1 MDRSIYL
8 DNHATTKL
16 DPRVLDAMIPYFT
29 ENFGNAA
36 SRNHAYGWKA
46 EEAVDQARS
55 DVAALIG
62 ADSKEIVFTSGMT
75 ESDNLAVKG
84 VAEMYREKGNHLIAV
99 ETDIRSILDPLHALE
114 RHGFTLTILP
124 VDSKG
129 RVNPEKL
136 REAIRPETILVS
148 MMMVNHEIG
157 TIQPM
162 EEIGKITREKSVLL
176 HINASY
182 SAGTVPIDVNRM
194 NIDLLSM
201 NAHLI
206 YGPKGVGALYVRR
219 KNPRVR
225 VTPQIEG
232 GGHER
237 GFRSGT
243 LNTPGI
249 VGMGVACRLLRENW
263 SSEIAFLT
271 GLRNKLE
278 NGIMEE
284 LDYVSINGDVDHRSP
299 AVSNLSFAFVEGE
312 ALLMGLKEIALS
324 SGSACTSSTLE
335 PSYVLRALGV
345 GTDLAH
351 SSIRFTVGRFNTEE
365 EISYTVRRVKEAV
378 SRLRDMSP
386 LYEMAKEGIDLKSVQ
401 WNTH

>member
-1 MDRSIYL
+1 
-8 DNHATTKL
+8 
-16 DPRVLDAMIPYFT
+16 MIPYFT

-62 ADSKEIVFTSGMT
+62 ADPKEIVFTSGMT
-75 ESDNLAVKG
+75 ESDNLAIKG

-129 RVNPEKL
+129 RVDPEKL

-162 EEIGKITREKSVLL
+162 EEIGKITREKGVLL
-176 HINASY
+176 HVNASY

-225 VTPQIEG
+225 ITPQIEG

-237 GFRSGT
+237 GLRSGT

-263 SSEIAFLT
+263 DSEIAFLT

-284 LDYVSINGDVDHRSP
+284 LDYVSVNGDVDHRSP

>member
-8 DNHATTKL
+8 DNHATTRL

-29 ENFGNAA
+29 EDYGNAH
-36 SRNHAYGWKA
+36 SRNHTFGWKA
-46 EEAVDQARS
+46 EEAVDKARS
-55 DVAALIG
+55 EVASLIK
-62 ADSKEIVFTSGMT
+62 ADPKEIVFTSGVT
-75 ESDNLAVKG
+75 ESDNLAIKG
-84 VAEMYREKGNHLIAV
+84 IAEMYREKGNHLIAL
-99 ETDIRSILDPLHALE
+99 ETDIRSILDPLHSLE
-114 RHGFTLTILP
+114 RDGFTVTILP

-129 RVNPEKL
+129 RVDPEKL
-136 REAIRPETILVS
+136 KEAIRPETILVS
-148 MMMVNHEIG
+148 MMAANNEIG
-157 TIQPM
+157 TIEPL
-162 EEIGKITREKSVLL
+162 EEIGKITREKGVLF
-176 HINASY
+176 HVNAAY
-182 SAGTVPIDVNRM
+182 AAAAVPIDVNRM
-194 NIDLLSM
+194 NIDLLSL

-225 VTPQIEG
+225 LTAQIDG

-237 GFRSGT
+237 GLRSGT

-249 VGMGVACRLLRENW
+249 VGMGMACRLLAEHW
-263 SSEIAFLT
+263 DAEIAH
-271 GLRNKLE
+271 LRTLRDKLE
-278 NGIMEE
+278 NGILEE
-284 LDYVSINGDVDHRSP
+284 LDYVTINGDADHRSP

-351 SSIRFTVGRFNTEE
+351 SSIRFSVGRFNTEE

-386 LYEMAKEGIDLKSVQ
+386 LYEMAKEGVDLKSVQ
-401 WNTH
+401 WNSH

>member
-8 DNHATTKL
+8 DNHATTRM

-29 ENFGNAA
+29 EDYGNAH

-46 EEAVDQARS
+46 EEAVDRARK
-55 DVAALIG
+55 DVASLIK
-62 ADSKEIVFTSGMT
+62 ADPKEIVFTSGVT
-75 ESDNLAVKG
+75 ESDNLAIKG
-84 VAEMYREKGNHLIAV
+84 IAEMYREKGNHLIAL

-114 RHGFTLTILP
+114 SDGFTLTILP
-124 VDSKG
+124 VDAKG
-129 RVNPEKL
+129 RVDLDKL
-136 REAIRPETILVS
+136 KEAIRPETILVS
-148 MMMVNHEIG
+148 MMAANNEIG
-157 TIQPM
+157 TIQPL
-162 EEIGKITREKSVLL
+162 EEIGKITREKGVLL
-176 HINASY
+176 HVNAAY
-182 SAGTVPIDVNRM
+182 AAVAVPIDVNRM
-194 NIDLLSM
+194 NIDLLSL

-225 VTPQIEG
+225 VTSQIDG

-237 GFRSGT
+237 GLRSGT

-249 VGMGVACRLLRENW
+249 VGMGTACRILTENW
-263 SSEIAFLT
+263 DAEISH
-271 GLRNKLE
+271 LRTLRDKLE
-278 NGIMEE
+278 NGILEE
-284 LDYVSINGDVDHRSP
+284 LDYVTINGDVDHRSP

-324 SGSACTSSTLE
+324 SGSACTSATLE

-351 SSIRFTVGRFNTEE
+351 SSIRFSVGRFNTEE
-365 EISYTVRRVKEAV
+365 EIAYTVRRVKEAV
-378 SRLRDMSP
+378 TRLRDMSP

-401 WNTH
+401 WNSH

>member
-8 DNHATTKL
+8 DNHATTRL

-55 DVAALIG
+55 DVAALIS
-62 ADSKEIVFTSGMT
+62 ADPKEIIFTSGMT
-75 ESDNLAVKG
+75 ESDNLAIKG
-84 VAEMYREKGNHLIAV
+84 VAEMYREKGNHLIAL

-114 RHGFTLTILP
+114 RHGFTVTILP
-124 VDSKG
+124 VDNKG
-129 RVNPEKL
+129 RLDPEKL

-148 MMMVNHEIG
+148 MMAVNNEIG
-157 TIQPM
+157 TIQPL
-162 EEIGKITREKSVLL
+162 EEIGKITREKGVLL
-176 HINASY
+176 HVNASY
-182 SAGTVPIDVNRM
+182 AAGTVPLDVNRM

-237 GFRSGT
+237 GLRSGT

-249 VGMGVACRLLRENW
+249 VGMGEACRILRENW
-263 SSEIAFLT
+263 TKEIAFIKD
-271 GLRNKLE
+271 LRDKLE
-278 NGIMEE
+278 NGILEE
-284 LDYVSINGDVDHRSP
+284 LDYVSINGDPDHRSP
-299 AVSNLSFAFVEGE
+299 SVSNLSFAFVEGE

-365 EISYTVRRVKEAV
+365 EISFTIRRVKEAV

-386 LYEMAKEGIDLKSVQ
+386 LYEMAKDGIDLKSVQ

>member
-62 ADSKEIVFTSGMT
+62 ADPKEIVFTSGMT
-75 ESDNLAVKG
+75 ESDNLAIKG

-129 RVNPEKL
+129 RVDPEKL

-157 TIQPM
+157 TIKPM
-162 EEIGKITREKSVLL
+162 EEIGKITREKGVLL
-176 HINASY
+176 HVNASY

-225 VTPQIEG
+225 ITPQIEG

-237 GFRSGT
+237 GLRSGT

-263 SSEIAFLT
+263 DSEIAFLT

-284 LDYVSINGDVDHRSP
+284 LDYVSVNGDVDHRSP

>member
-8 DNHATTKL
+8 DNHATTRL

-55 DVAALIG
+55 DVAALIS
-62 ADSKEIVFTSGMT
+62 ADPKEIIFTSGMT
-75 ESDNLAVKG
+75 ESDNLAIKG
-84 VAEMYREKGNHLIAV
+84 VAEMYREKGNHLIAL

-114 RHGFTLTILP
+114 RHGFTVTILP
-124 VDSKG
+124 VDNKG
-129 RVNPEKL
+129 RLDPEKL

-148 MMMVNHEIG
+148 MMAVNNEIG

-162 EEIGKITREKSVLL
+162 EEIGKITREKGVLL
-176 HINASY
+176 HVNASY
-182 SAGTVPIDVNRM
+182 AAGTVPLDVNRM

-237 GFRSGT
+237 GLRSGT

-249 VGMGVACRLLRENW
+249 VGMGEACRILRENW
-263 SSEIAFLT
+263 AKEIAFIKD
-271 GLRNKLE
+271 LRNKLE
-278 NGIMEE
+278 NGILEE
-284 LDYVSINGDVDHRSP
+284 LDYVSINGDPDHRSP
-299 AVSNLSFAFVEGE
+299 SVSNLSFAFVEGE

-365 EISYTVRRVKEAV
+365 EISYTIRRVKEAV
-378 SRLRDMSP
+378 SRLREMSP
-386 LYEMAKEGIDLKSVQ
+386 LYEMAKDGIDLKSVQ

>member
-29 ENFGNAA
+29 ENYGNAS
-36 SRNHAYGWKA
+36 SRNHSYGWKA
-46 EEAVDQARS
+46 EEGVDQART
-55 DVAALIG
+55 DVAALIK
-62 ADSKEIVFTSGMT
+62 ADPKEIVFTSGMT
-75 ESDNLAVKG
+75 ESDNLAIKG
-84 VAEMYREKGNHLIAV
+84 IAEMYREKGNHLIAV
-99 ETDIRSILDPLHALE
+99 ETDIRSLLDPLHSLE
-114 RHGFTLTILP
+114 RHGFTLTIIP

-129 RVNPEKL
+129 RVDPGKV
-136 REAIRPETILVS
+136 REAIRPETILVCT
-148 MMMVNHEIG
+148 MAVNHEIG
-157 TIQPM
+157 TIQPL
-162 EEIGKITREKSVLL
+162 EEIGKITREKGVLL
-176 HINASY
+176 HVNASY
-182 SAGTVPIDVNRM
+182 AAGVMPIDVNRM

-225 VTPQIEG
+225 LTAQIDG

-237 GFRSGT
+237 GLRSGT

-249 VGMGVACRLLRENW
+249 VGMGMACRILRENW
-263 SSEIAFLT
+263 DQEIRFLR
-271 GLRNKLE
+271 GLRDKLE
-278 NGIMEE
+278 NGILEE
-284 LDYVSINGDVDHRSP
+284 LDYVSINGDVENRSP

-351 SSIRFTVGRFNTEE
+351 SSIRFSVGRFNTEE
-365 EISYTVRRVKEAV
+365 EIAYSVRRVKEAV
-378 SRLRDMSP
+378 NRLRDMSP
-386 LYEMAKEGIDLKSVQ
+386 LYEMAKEGIDLKTVQ
-401 WNTH
+401 WNSH